1 MLRSEAGPT
10 LGGLID
16 AVAELAESSHQLAR
30 RLHEIGLLS
39 DDAATGLL
47 ARQDQTD
54 AEIRR
59 LRETYGDRSTTDRNS
74 EP

>member
-1 MLRSEAGPT
+1 MLRSKPADAQAALDALVE
-10 LGGLID
+10 
-16 AVAELAESSHQLAR
+16 AVAELAESSQRLSR

-39 DDAATGLL
+39 DAAATGLL

-59 LRETYGDRSTTDRNS
+59 LRELRS
-74 EP
+74 EPRR